1 MARGSI
7 PSFGFSVWELFGG
20 TVFGFAM
27 QVLLLAAL
35 GSGTLGAPPIAPA
48 LPPVEFL
55 LLPATSVEP
64 SAPQPLRSTPVSP
77 DSKPT
82 PPKKGAVKR
91 TTAPPKIRPWPRQAP
106 VISLPPAARTI
117 PEPAE
122 TPAQPTKKTAADGK
136 TAPASRLVEDLLS
149 REKPGFSCTFS
160 PSSARTPQPSA
171 MVHGAPVAETDRP
184 GNRET
189 EQRRENGKPKG
200 TVTGTADAVAGYL
213 RNVHDLLQK
222 RIGRDRGFRLP
233 PGRAVENGQVRFR
246 IALDGRLN
254 LDAIAKGSSEENERR
269 LRKILSELRLPPP
282 PKPWNPDRPLTV
294 PLVIRG
300 R

>member
-1 MARGSI
+1 
-7 PSFGFSVWELFGG
+7 
-20 TVFGFAM
+20 
-27 QVLLLAAL
+27 
-35 GSGTLGAPPIAPA
+35 
-48 LPPVEFL
+48 
-55 LLPATSVEP
+55 
-64 SAPQPLRSTPVSP
+64 
-77 DSKPT
+77 
-82 PPKKGAVKR
+82 
-91 TTAPPKIRPWPRQAP
+91 
-106 VISLPPAARTI
+106 
-117 PEPAE
+117 
-122 TPAQPTKKTAADGK
+122 
-136 TAPASRLVEDLLS
+136 
-149 REKPGFSCTFS
+149 
-160 PSSARTPQPSA
+160 